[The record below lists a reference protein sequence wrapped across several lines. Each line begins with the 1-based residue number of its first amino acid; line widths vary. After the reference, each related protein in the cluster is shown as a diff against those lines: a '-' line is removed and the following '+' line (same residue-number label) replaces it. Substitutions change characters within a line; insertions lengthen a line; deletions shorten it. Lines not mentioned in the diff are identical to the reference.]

1 MSEGPRTLGRVPT
14 DELLTSAPPGPVT
27 PCAVPGTEPGTE
39 AGAVAPAARRRP
51 GLSPSRANDFLQ
63 CPLLFRFRVVDRL
76 PEPPSAAAV
85 RGTLVHGVLENLY
98 DAPAGTRTPQ
108 TARALLPQEWARLV
122 AERPEVVEVLEDP
135 DELDAWFA
143 GAGALLDTYFT
154 LEDPNRLEPAE
165 RELAVSTLLDDGLEL
180 RGIVDRLDVAP
191 DGAIRIVDYK
201 TGKSP
206 REGYEGGAL
215 FQMRFYALVV
225 SRLRDR
231 PPAMLQ
237 LVYLG
242 DGVVLRHRPD
252 PAELGTTE
260 RRVRAIWAGIRSAAE
275 SGRWQPRTSA
285 LCGWCAH
292 QQLCPAFGGEPPAV
306 PEGAVELALGVTPRS

>member
-1 MSEGPRTLGRVPT
+1 MTPSP
-14 DELLTSAPPGPVT
+14 APPVLPAAAGTTATT
-27 PCAVPGTEPGTE
+27 PEDDGGR
-39 AGAVAPAARRRP
+39 ARRRP

-63 CPLLFRFRVVDRL
+63 CPLLFRFRTIDRL

-85 RGTLVHGVLENLY
+85 RGTLVHAVLENLY
-98 DAPAGTRTPQ
+98 DAPAGTRTPA
-108 TARALLPQEWARLV
+108 TARALLPQEWERLV
-122 AERPEVVEVLEDP
+122 ADRPEVVEVLEDP
-135 DELDAWFA
+135 ADVEAWFA

-165 RELAVSTLLDDGLEL
+165 RELAVATELDDGPEL

-201 TGKSP
+201 TGRSP
-206 REGYEGGAL
+206 REGFESGAL

-252 PAELGTTE
+252 PAELATTE
-260 RRVRAIWAGIRSAAE
+260 RRIRAIWAGILAAAE
-275 SGRWQPRTSA
+275 SGRWLPRQSA

-292 QQLCPAFGGEPPAV
+292 QALCPAFGGEPPAV
-306 PEGAVELALGVTPRS
+306 PEGAVELTLGVRPASPGGR